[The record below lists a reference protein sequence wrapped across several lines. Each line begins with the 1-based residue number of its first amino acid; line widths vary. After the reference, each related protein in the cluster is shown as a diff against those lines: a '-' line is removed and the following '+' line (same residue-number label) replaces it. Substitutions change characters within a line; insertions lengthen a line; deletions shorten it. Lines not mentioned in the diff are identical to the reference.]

1 MGPAIPH
8 LSTHPSPIHS
18 PGLLQLTP
26 SILPPTRD
34 TVSGQWKPLGVHPL
48 MVTFPLAPCAQEPLL
63 AYIPL
68 SYLIRC
74 LSCLS
79 SPCLF
84 SSDASI
90 RTPESVLP
98 AAPVSVVSETL
109 SLHQSIC
116 TYPSITLAATYT
128 SCGPHYPSFICIC
141 IIHAS
146 TYLLSITS
154 LAASLMSCTLPSG
167 LTLSGLL
174 SPAPENKE
182 TKGTWKEQRGHWGMV
197 KRARGSELKREWKD
211 PEMCQMKLFC

>member
-1 MGPAIPH
+1 M
-8 LSTHPSPIHS
+8 
-18 PGLLQLTP
+18 
-26 SILPPTRD
+26 
-34 TVSGQWKPLGVHPL
+34 
-48 MVTFPLAPCAQEPLL
+48 
-63 AYIPL
+63 YIPL

-90 RTPESVLP
+90 STLESVLP
-98 AAPVSVVSETL
+98 AAPVFIVSETV

-116 TYPSITLAATYT
+116 ICPSITLAAAYI
-128 SCGPHYPSFICIC
+128 SCRSHYPSFICIC

-182 TKGTWKEQRGHWGMV
+182 TKGTWREQRGHWGMV
-197 KRARGSELKREWKD
+197 KKAGGSELKREWKD
-211 PEMCQMKLFC
+211 PEMCQMRLFC